1 MNRRTLLKNTAM
13 LLGGMLSSS
22 ATRAV
27 LAGIDGR
34 VMIQSPVF
42 TVLQREQCAVLTEMI
57 IPTTD
62 TPGAIAAGVPHFVE
76 LMVSD
81 WYTPRERQIFFA
93 GLKALDQSS
102 EVLSGMG
109 FLNCTD
115 DQRLS
120 LLEQAEEGAAGYK
133 SPVADNPLR
142 PREDEEKPFFSKLKE
157 LTVLGYYTSE
167 IGAKQ
172 ELSYLPMPM
181 KYEDIE
187 LAEVGRQWSS

>member
-13 LLGGMLSSS
+13 LLGGILSSS

-27 LAGIDGR
+27 LAGVDGR
-34 VMIQSPVF
+34 VEIERPIFTEIQRSK
-42 TVLQREQCAVLTEMI
+42 CAVLTEMI

-76 LMVSD
+76 VMVSD
-81 WYTPRERQIFFA
+81 WYTPREREIFFA
-93 GLKALDQSS
+93 GLESLDQYSDHGF
-102 EVLSGMG
+102 GMR
-109 FLNCTD
+109 FLECAA
-115 DQRLS
+115 DQRIAV
-120 LLEQAEEGAAGYK
+120 LEQAEEDSEQYK
-133 SPVADNPLR
+133 SPVADSPLR
-142 PREDEEKPFFSKLKE
+142 PQEDEEKPFFQKLKE

-167 IGAKQ
+167 VGAKQ

>member
-13 LLGGMLSSS
+13 LLGGLLSSS
-22 ATRAV
+22 VTRAV
-27 LAGIDGR
+27 LAGVDGR
-34 VMIQSPVF
+34 VGIERPVF
-42 TVLQREQCAVLTEMI
+42 TGMQKEKCAVLTEMI

-81 WYTPRERQIFFA
+81 WYTPREREIFFM
-93 GLKALDQSS
+93 GLETLDQCS
-102 EVLSGMG
+102 EDRFGIR
-109 FLNCTD
+109 FLEGTA
-115 DQRLS
+115 DQRIA
-120 LLEQAEEGAAGYK
+120 LLEQAEEDAEQYKPPAGG
-133 SPVADNPLR
+133 SPLR
-142 PREDEEKPFFSKLKE
+142 PQEDEEKPFFQKIKE

-181 KYEDIE
+181 KYGDIE